1 MITIKE
7 FKTISD
13 HKKKLAARKNNP
25 SVKLNEKVLM
35 WHTPQT
41 PDKPFRF
48 CIEYKGMTIP
58 VTEIELHNFAKGRM
72 VLD

>member
-1 MITIKE
+1 MITIE
-7 FKTISD
+7 EY
-13 HKKKLAARKNNP
+13 KKIAANKLKLTKMKNNP
-25 SVKLNEKVLM
+25 SVKLNDKVLM

-41 PDKPFRF
+41 PEKPFRY
-48 CIEYKGMTIP
+48 CIEYKGSTIP

>member
-1 MITIKE
+1 MITIEE
-7 FKTISD
+7 FKTIAG
-13 HKKKLAARKNNP
+13 HKIELAKQKNNP

-41 PDKPFRF
+41 PRKPFRY
-48 CIEYKGMTIP
+48 CIEHKGLTIP